1 MRRMEI
7 EVRDDLGGRAR
18 TLIFNRPAK
27 KNALTV
33 GMYATMAERLDE
45 AATLPRVRAVV
56 MTGAA
61 DAFTS
66 GNDLA
71 DFMAHP
77 SMDGDHHV
85 VKFLKALVRFPKP
98 LIAAVNGLA
107 IGIGT
112 TMLLHCDLVLAVES
126 ARFQLPFVK
135 LGLSPEGGSS
145 LLLPRLAGYQ
155 RASELLMWGEIF
167 DAPTAYR
174 IGLANAVYPQA
185 ELDKQVAARLERLFE
200 LPPDAVATAKDLIR
214 KPLRDELERTM
225 THESVIFGQR
235 LGSAEATE
243 AFTAFFEKRKPRF
256 A

>member
-1 MRRMEI
+1 MEI
-7 EVRDDLGGRAR
+7 EVRDDHGGRTR

-33 GMYATMAERLDE
+33 AMYATLAERLDE
-45 AATLPRVRAVV
+45 AAALPGVRAVV
-56 MTGAA
+56 LTGAG

-66 GNDLA
+66 GNDLG

-77 SMDGDHHV
+77 SMDADHHV
-85 VKFLKALVRFPKP
+85 VKFLRALVRFPKP
-98 LIAAVNGLA
+98 IVAAVNGAA

-112 TMLLHCDLVLAVES
+112 TMLLHCDLVLAAAS

-145 LLLPRLAGYQ
+145 LLLPRLAGFQ
-155 RASELLMWGEIF
+155 RAAELLLWGEPF
-167 DAPTAYR
+167 DARAAHG
-174 IGLANAVYPQA
+174 IGLVNDVHPEA
-185 ELDKQVAARLERLFE
+185 ELAAQVASRLEKLLE
-200 LPPDAVATAKDLIR
+200 LPPQAVIAAKEL
-214 KPLRDELERTM
+214 LRRPMREELERTM
-225 THESVIFGQR
+225 IAESVVFGER
-235 LGSAEATE
+235 LGSAEAAE

>member
-1 MRRMEI
+1 MEI
-7 EVRDDLGGRAR
+7 EVRDDHGGRAR
-18 TLIFNRPAK
+18 TLVFNRPTK

-33 GMYATMAERLDE
+33 AMYAMLAERLDE
-45 AATLPRVRAVV
+45 AAGLPDLRAVV
-56 MTGAA
+56 LTGAG

-66 GNDLA
+66 GNDLG

-77 SMDGDHHV
+77 SMDADHHV

-98 LIAAVNGLA
+98 IVAAVNGVA

-112 TMLLHCDLVLAVES
+112 TMLLHCDLVLAASS

-145 LLLPRLAGYQ
+145 LLLPRLAGFQ
-155 RASELLMWGEIF
+155 RASELLMWGEPF
-167 DAPTAYR
+167 DATAAHR
-174 IGLANAVYPQA
+174 LGLANEVCLDG
-185 ELDKQVAARLERLFE
+185 ELGGQVTARIDQLLE
-200 LPPDAVATAKDLIR
+200 LPPEAVIAAKELLR
-214 KPLRDELERTM
+214 RPLREELERTM
-225 THESVIFGQR
+225 THESVVFGQR

>member
-1 MRRMEI
+1 MEI
-7 EVRDDLGGRAR
+7 EVRDEHGGRAR
-18 TLIFNRPAK
+18 TLLFNRPNK
-27 KNALTV
+27 KNALTLA
-33 GMYATMAERLDE
+33 MYATMAERLDE
-45 AATLPRVRAVV
+45 AAGIPEIRAVV
-56 MTGAA
+56 ITGAG
-61 DAFTS
+61 DAFTA
-66 GNDLA
+66 GNDLG

-77 SMDGDHHV
+77 QMDGDHHV

-98 LIAAVNGLA
+98 IVAAVNGVA

-112 TMLLHCDLVLAVES
+112 TMLLHCDLVLAANS

-145 LLLPRLAGYQ
+145 LLLPRLAGFQ
-155 RASELLMWGEIF
+155 RASELLMWGEPF
-167 DAPTAYR
+167 DAPTAR
-174 IGLANAVYPQA
+174 EIGLANAVYPVA
-185 ELDKQVAARLERLFE
+185 ELAGQVSSRIDKLLE
-200 LPPDAVATAKDLIR
+200 LPPQAVIAAKELLR
-214 KPLRDELERTM
+214 KPMCEELERTM

>member
-1 MRRMEI
+1 MEI
-7 EVRDDLGGRAR
+7 EVRDDHGGHAR
-18 TLIFNRPAK
+18 TLLFNRPAK

-33 GMYATMAERLDE
+33 AMYAALAERLDE
-45 AATLPRVRAVV
+45 AATLPNVRVVV
-56 MTGAA
+56 LTGAG
-61 DAFTS
+61 DAFTA
-66 GNDLA
+66 GNDLG

-98 LIAAVNGLA
+98 IVAAVNGVA

-112 TMLLHCDLVLAVES
+112 TMLLHCDLVLASNS
-126 ARFQLPFVK
+126 AQFQLPFVK

-145 LLLPRLAGYQ
+145 LLLPRLAGFQ
-155 RASELLMWGEIF
+155 RASELLMWGERF
-167 DAPTAYR
+167 DATTAYR
-174 IGLANAVYPQA
+174 VGLANGVYADA
-185 ELDKQVAARLERLFE
+185 ELAGEVKTRIDKLLE
-200 LPPDAVATAKDLIR
+200 LPPEAVIAAKELLR
-214 KPLRDELERTM
+214 RPLREELERTM
-225 THESVIFGQR
+225 IHESVVFGQR

>member
-1 MRRMEI
+1 MEI
-7 EVRDDLGGRAR
+7 EVRDDHGGRAR
-18 TLIFNRPAK
+18 TLLFNRPTK

-33 GMYATMAERLDE
+33 AMYATLAERLDE
-45 AATLPRVRAVV
+45 AASLPDVRVVV
-56 MTGAA
+56 LTGAG
-61 DAFTS
+61 DAFTA
-66 GNDLA
+66 GNDLG

-98 LIAAVNGLA
+98 IVAGVNGVA

-112 TMLLHCDLVLAVES
+112 TMLLHCDLVLAAKS
-126 ARFQLPFVK
+126 AQFQLPFVK

-145 LLLPRLAGYQ
+145 LLLPRLAGFQ
-155 RASELLMWGEIF
+155 RASELLLWGERF
-167 DAPTAYR
+167 DAATAYR
-174 IGLANAVYPQA
+174 VGLANDVFPDA
-185 ELDKQVAARLERLFE
+185 ELAGQVTARIDKLLE
-200 LPPDAVATAKDLIR
+200 LPPEAVMAAKELLR
-214 KPLRDELERTM
+214 RPLREELERTM
-225 THESVIFGQR
+225 IHESVVFGQR